1 MNPSSIDIWR
11 DETFVSQSG
20 MDASIKAMKKAS
32 LEVSPHDG
40 KVSAAS
46 SYLIRHTANRLGS
59 RLYFNEMK
67 CNDNN
72 ILVQQQQQQQEEDE
86 EEEVCVSSYFHD
98 LDDGDEDALSDNIIE
113 DDGVEDDDGF
123 RSYSVSQRK
132 TAPKLVKKSTSKS
145 HKRKHVRTASIHDA
159 KSKVKNKDI
168 AKSLTQLQ
176 IVQSRNLYMNVAEQ
190 ELLKTVLKLLFG
202 VAQLSE
208 TSVDAATAPNS
219 KRIKD
224 AVLSVFNSSVDDI
237 INTNHPMAPHIRQRS
252 KLIILKNA
260 KYLIKDD
267 TNWRQCIESLRTG
280 ITKATMFDIVKIKVG
295 CVNNT
300 AVATATAGADATGD
314 VVVKQTTGVDYKDG
328 DIVEVKHKCGN
339 WFQGVINETKTT
351 PKTRSRKEK
360 TQFFIKFD
368 DGEKAWVTLV
378 ADEFRKSFATG
389 DTGVNQTA
397 MTAGGANTEVNHIG
411 TLTVDYDIRSNSAT
425 TIITAVK
432 STDTAV
438 TIGEDIPDA
447 NFADADDADMT
458 NKAQAAI

>member
-1 MNPSSIDIWR
+1 
-11 DETFVSQSG
+11 
-20 MDASIKAMKKAS
+20 
-32 LEVSPHDG
+32 
-40 KVSAAS
+40 
-46 SYLIRHTANRLGS
+46 
-59 RLYFNEMK
+59 
-67 CNDNN
+67 
-72 ILVQQQQQQQEEDE
+72 
-86 EEEVCVSSYFHD
+86 
-98 LDDGDEDALSDNIIE
+98 
-113 DDGVEDDDGF
+113 
-123 RSYSVSQRK
+123 
-132 TAPKLVKKSTSKS
+132 
-145 HKRKHVRTASIHDA
+145 
-159 KSKVKNKDI
+159 
-168 AKSLTQLQ
+168 
-176 IVQSRNLYMNVAEQ
+176 MNVAEQ

-224 AVLSVFNSSVDDI
+224 VVLSVFNSSVDDI
-237 INTNHPMAPHIRQRS
+237 INTNHPMAPHVRQRS

-328 DIVEVKHKCGN
+328 DIVEVKYKCGN

-378 ADEFRKSFATG
+378 ADEFRKSTGVSQTAMTAVGG

-397 MTAGGANTEVNHIG
+397 MTAVGANTEVNHIG
-411 TLTVDYDIRSNSAT
+411 TLTVDNDIRSNSAT